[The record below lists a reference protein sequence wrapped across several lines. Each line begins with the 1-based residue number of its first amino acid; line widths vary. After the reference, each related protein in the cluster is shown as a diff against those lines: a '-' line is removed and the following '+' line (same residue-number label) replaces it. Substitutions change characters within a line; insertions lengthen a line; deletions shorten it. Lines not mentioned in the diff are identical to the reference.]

1 MSAPP
6 GEAGSAGHFRGLA
19 WWHPRSCPGPDS
31 GRRVCCAASL
41 QRVSAVQAP
50 VKFISWPLW
59 QVSEQPDLMH
69 ETPSLHTVMHLRG
82 FARRH
87 SLVCSAPDHGLV
99 LAVLPAYRGNAQ
111 CRLHSSSSAGPS
123 GRYRSVGTDAS
134 HIDSVRPGFM
144 YMLSCK
150 VCGPYYR

>member
-1 MSAPP
+1 MTFLRQAVTQIAFTNHQRSSIGYTDTVSASP

-19 WWHPRSCPGPDS
+19 WWHPCSCPGPDS

-69 ETPSLHTVMHLRG
+69 ERHHCIQSCISEALPGDTPSSALHLTMASYWLCCQLTEGMR
-82 FARRH
+82 
-87 SLVCSAPDHGLV
+87 
-99 LAVLPAYRGNAQ
+99 
-111 CRLHSSSSAGPS
+111 SAGS
-123 GRYRSVGTDAS
+123 IQAHQLALVAGTD
-134 HIDSVRPGFM
+134 
-144 YMLSCK
+144 L
-150 VCGPYYR
+150 